1 MAVASD
7 PQLGSYGQ
15 AAVYVEEGAKV
26 EEETVEKLAKEFG
39 MTKEEIKKAMSQLA
53 KKDLDAKEVEKMV
66 AGTK

>member
-1 MAVASD
+1 MD
-7 PQLGSYGQ
+7 DYKL
-15 AAVYVEEGAKV
+15 
-26 EEETVEKLAKEFG
+26 EKLAKEFG